1 MTLNYGGIIMKYS
14 FKGNYGWNINS
25 GIGDKIKKVTTN
37 LLKRLKGE
45 TDEKQVPDQY
55 LSFESTIEGNYEISL
70 DISCE
75 EMVELLKC
83 QIQSDKNA
91 FELLKEF
98 GTAALKGAVELRK
111 VAEQEVPQWRKIF
124 HQEDIQRIKDDAE
137 LRKVRK
143 AADKTE

>member
-1 MTLNYGGIIMKYS
+1 MRYS

-45 TDEKQVPDQY
+45 TNEKQVPDQY

-91 FELLKEF
+91 FELMKEF
-98 GTAALKGAVELRK
+98 GTAALRAAKEARK
-111 VAEQEVPQWRKIF
+111 VAAEEIPEWRKII
-124 HQEDIQRIKDDAE
+124 HQDEIQQIKDDAE

-143 AADKTE
+143 TADKAE